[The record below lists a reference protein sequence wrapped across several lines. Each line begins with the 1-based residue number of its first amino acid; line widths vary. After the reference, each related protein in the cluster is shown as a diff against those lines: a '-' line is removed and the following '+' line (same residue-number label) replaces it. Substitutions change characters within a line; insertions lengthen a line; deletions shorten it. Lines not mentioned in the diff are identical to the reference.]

1 MRDPHEIA
9 YLVDRFMRRISANLH
24 EKALE
29 IDTDRVGPFGGMIM
43 LTLSDIEPTPM
54 HKLVEQMGRDKSQM
68 TRAIKSLEDKGML
81 ERHGCPDDGRISV
94 IQLTKKGRLF
104 VTEVKTVLSQVIDE
118 ILTPVSANER
128 RNLIEILRKI

>member
-1 MRDPHEIA
+1 
-9 YLVDRFMRRISANLH
+9 MRRISANLH